1 MSTEMFT
8 EFFLQEK
15 LKKELEEMFKEDRF
29 PGKDGKMTGLSVYGQ
44 FLPITDAAQMEVSQE
59 ELENRLPDESVEE
72 IPVPYIQVI
81 LPDGKVN
88 TANKPG
94 MTNILLYLCVY
105 DNGKEREGYQYL
117 LNMIHRICERFQ
129 KNSAMGTYRCGEEIL
144 WELSEEDDHP
154 YYFGAVAMEF
164 QIQTIEKEDRY
175 C

>member
-15 LKKELEEMFKEDRF
+15 LEDELKKIFKEDRF
-29 PGKDGKMTGLSVYGQ
+29 PSRGGEMTGLSVYGQ
-44 FLPITDAAQMEVSQE
+44 FLPITDAGQEEASQE
-59 ELENRLPDESVEE
+59 ELENGLPNERVEE

-94 MTNILLYLCVY
+94 TTNVLLYLCAY
-105 DNGKEREGYQYL
+105 DNGKEREGYQYI

-129 KNSAMGTYRCGEEIL
+129 KNSAMGKYRCGEEIL
-144 WELSEEDDHP
+144 WELSEYDDHP

-164 QIQTIEKEDRY
+164 QIPAIVKEDRY